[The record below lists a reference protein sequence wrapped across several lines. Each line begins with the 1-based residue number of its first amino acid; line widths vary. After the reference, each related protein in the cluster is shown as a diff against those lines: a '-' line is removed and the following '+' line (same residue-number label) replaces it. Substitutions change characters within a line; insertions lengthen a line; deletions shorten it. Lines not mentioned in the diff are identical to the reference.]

1 MILKI
6 LQVSPCSPK
15 LNGRCHYSL
24 VYPPYCVDKVSRW
37 LVLPIS
43 FFSGQFLCFVI
54 CFFSFPI
61 VFRLCLFS
69 FLILLWFLLFLC
81 SLWFLKFSLDALAD
95 SLPQLFSN
103 CFQFFFFYERSTDL
117 GMQIPALGLSL
128 LLTWDVGKAL
138 SFLDSSLWM
147 DCVGYTASWVCFS
160 TRCHVGSSRGA
171 EAQVEGGNKDILMT
185 LVLVPPPSQCFCSR

>member
-15 LNGRCHYSL
+15 LNGRCRYSL

-103 CFQFFFFYERSTDL
+103 CFQFFFFLWKEHWPGDADSSSRSVFTAHMRRWQSSFFSGFLPVDGL
-117 GMQIPALGLSL
+117 CGLHGFLGLL
-128 LLTWDVGKAL
+128 QHQMPCGILTWGRSAGWRRK
-138 SFLDSSLWM
+138 
-147 DCVGYTASWVCFS
+147 
-160 TRCHVGSSRGA
+160 
-171 EAQVEGGNKDILMT
+171 
-185 LVLVPPPSQCFCSR
+185 

>member
-1 MILKI
+1 MASSPYFIFFRPVPLLCYMFLLISHCFQIMPVLLSHSAMIFVVPL
-6 LQVSPCSPK
+6 L
-15 LNGRCHYSL
+15 SL
-24 VYPPYCVDKVSRW
+24 VLEILFGCLGW
-37 LVLPIS
+37 LPAPTVFQLLPI
-43 FFSGQFLCFVI
+43 
-54 CFFSFPI
+54 
-61 VFRLCLFS
+61 
-69 FLILLWFLLFLC
+69 
-81 SLWFLKFSLDALAD
+81 
-95 SLPQLFSN
+95 
-103 CFQFFFFYERSTDL
+103 FFFFYERSTDL